1 MCRKVFAT
9 AFSITTFVEKL
20 FCRRCGLV
28 CKSKCSFQ
36 DLVHCG
42 VWIGQLLQTFR
53 GWWHHLRTFTS
64 VTSRGFVKRKIE
76 FYFEFLTFIILHYY
90 HNPFGNEKKVFAHL
104 PFIFFGHSD
113 IHKAQPSYVCVFTF
127 ITLFAL
133 QLPAGHISLVGSE
146 KEGVIKKQYI
156 SWSPFTDL
164 LQFKIE
170 KKKKQDKT
178 NKKEKNNKHS
188 N

>member
-1 MCRKVFAT
+1 MQLSRPSALWCLNWSIITNVPWLMASFANLHLSNIQRVRIEKNRILIWIPYIDYF
-9 AFSITTFVEKL
+9 ALLSQSIWK
-20 FCRRCGLV
+20 
-28 CKSKCSFQ
+28 
-36 DLVHCG
+36 
-42 VWIGQLLQTFR
+42 W
-53 GWWHHLRTFTS
+53 
-64 VTSRGFVKRKIE
+64 
-76 FYFEFLTFIILHYY
+76 
-90 HNPFGNEKKVFAHL
+90 KKVFAHL
-104 PFIFFGHSD
+104 PFIFFRHSD

-170 KKKKQDKT
+170 KRTT
-178 NKKEKNNKHS
+178 NKQTKNKTKQNKQKRKEQQQT
-188 N
+188 

>member
-1 MCRKVFAT
+1 MASFANLHLSNIQRVRIEKNRILIWIPYIDYF
-9 AFSITTFVEKL
+9 ALLSQSIWK
-20 FCRRCGLV
+20 
-28 CKSKCSFQ
+28 
-36 DLVHCG
+36 
-42 VWIGQLLQTFR
+42 W
-53 GWWHHLRTFTS
+53 
-64 VTSRGFVKRKIE
+64 
-76 FYFEFLTFIILHYY
+76 
-90 HNPFGNEKKVFAHL
+90 KKVFAHL
-104 PFIFFGHSD
+104 PFIFFRHSD

-170 KKKKQDKT
+170 KRTT
-178 NKKEKNNKHS
+178 NKQTKNKTKQNKQKRKEQQQT
-188 N
+188 